1 MRIKDQWNEQRILQS
16 RSYVALLL
24 VAIAT
29 LALIGKLFWL
39 QVVRH
44 DYYVDLSQGNR
55 VRLDPI
61 PASRGLILDRNGK
74 VLVDNEPAFQLELI
88 REQVPDLRGTLVR
101 LASLGLIDADDV
113 EPMRRMVLARRS
125 FESVPLKLRL
135 TDEEIGRFAVHR
147 HEFQGVDLRARQT
160 RHYPYGELG
169 VHALG
174 YVAAVSED
182 DLDRIDK
189 PGYAGTTLIGKLGVE
204 ASYEP
209 QLHGLNGYQQILV
222 NAQGRSVERQ
232 GAWQPDLRAEPPV
245 AGKDLMLSIDLAA
258 QQAAETALG
267 ERRGAVVAIDPNNGD
282 VLALVSHP
290 GFDPSNFARGLT
302 RREYAVLT
310 GDEDKPLLNRALR
323 GAYPSGST
331 IKPLMALAA
340 LTYHVVD
347 PDRKEFCAGQFHLPG
362 SSHLYREGKT
372 GRHGFV
378 GMVDAIARSCDVYF
392 YSLAGQIGVDHI
404 DAFAAKFGI
413 GSLTGIDIGGE
424 KPGLLPSPEWKRKT
438 FKRPG
443 DQVWFPGETVNFGV
457 GQGYLL
463 VTPLQLAH
471 YVSML
476 ASHGHSYRPRLVVG
490 MRDAGGQ
497 LQRTAPVELP
507 AADGISDGDWQTVY
521 KGMIG
526 ATTYGTA
533 AAIGKNA
540 PYPIA
545 GKTGTAQ
552 VFSVAQNAK
561 YNASTVAERLRD
573 HAWFIA
579 FAPADKPRIALCV
592 LVENGGFGA
601 SAAAPI
607 ARRVMDAYLLGAPP
621 APVKDVPV
629 GAASAD
635 DVPVDEPP
643 APPPAA
649 TDALP
654 GDPPGGNQPTGNGPA
669 GNGPTGNRGTP

>member
-1 MRIKDQWNEQRILQS
+1 MRIKDQWNEQRILHG
-16 RSYVALLL
+16 RSVVALVL
-24 VAIAT
+24 VAALSIA
-29 LALIGKLFWL
+29 LVGKLFWL

-61 PASRGLILDRNGK
+61 PASRGLILDRHGK

-88 REQVPDLRGTLVR
+88 REQTPDLRATLQR
-101 LASLGLIDADDV
+101 LADLGLIAKDDI
-113 EPMRRMVLARRS
+113 EPMRRMVLSRRS

-147 HEFQGVDLRARQT
+147 YEFQGVDLRARQT

-182 DLDRIDK
+182 DLERVEK
-189 PGYAGTTLIGKLGVE
+189 PGYAGTTLIGKQGVE
-204 ASYEP
+204 ASYEE
-209 QLHGLNGYQQILV
+209 QLHGINGYQQILV

-232 GAWQPDLRAEPPV
+232 GAYQPELRAEPPI
-245 AGKDLMLSIDLAA
+245 AGKDLLLSIDLAT

-267 ERRGAVVAIDPNNGD
+267 ARRGAVVAIDPGSGD
-282 VLALVSHP
+282 VLSLVSHP

-302 RREYAVLT
+302 RREYNDLT
-310 GDEDKPLLNRALR
+310 LNDDKPLLNRALR

-331 IKPLMALAA
+331 IKPLMALTA
-340 LTYHVVD
+340 LTYHVID
-347 PDRKEFCAGQFHLPG
+347 AERREFCAGQYHLPG
-362 SSHLYREGKT
+362 SSHLYREGK
-372 GRHGFV
+372 GGKHGYV
-378 GMVDAIARSCDVYF
+378 GMVDALAKSCDVYF
-392 YSLAGQIGVDHI
+392 YALANQIGVEHI
-404 DAFAAKFGI
+404 DVFGAKFGI

-424 KPGLLPSPEWKRKT
+424 KPGLLPSPEWKQKT
-438 FKRPG
+438 FKRPA

-471 YVSML
+471 YTATL
-476 ASHGHSYRPRLVVG
+476 AERGRNFRPRLVTGV
-490 MRDAGGQ
+490 REVGGQ
-497 LQRTAPVELP
+497 VQRMAPIEGAP
-507 AADGISDGDWQTVY
+507 ADGISDADWDTVL
-521 KGMIG
+521 KGMVG

-533 AAIGKNA
+533 AAIGKGA
-540 PYPIA
+540 PFSIA

-552 VFSVAQNAK
+552 VYSVAQNAK
-561 YNASTVAERLRD
+561 YNAKTVAERLRD
-573 HAWFIA
+573 HSWFIA
-579 FAPADKPRIALCV
+579 FAPADAPRIAVAV

-607 ARRVMDAYLLGAPP
+607 ARRVLDAYLLGAPP
-621 APVKDVPV
+621 APV
-629 GAASAD
+629 AD
-635 DVPVDEPP
+635 PGEE
-643 APPPAA
+643 AP
-649 TDALP
+649 
-654 GDPPGGNQPTGNGPA
+654 
-669 GNGPTGNRGTP
+669 